1 MTTIEIPVRELHAR
15 TGHYVRKAS
24 RNMEVIVTD
33 RGRATARLAPLG
45 ESQLKTTL
53 LGARRILAP
62 GYRELLASGALKSG
76 AGSTGQSPDDRAV
89 RDL

>member
-1 MTTIEIPVRELHAR
+1 MITIEIPVRELHAR

-33 RGRATARLAPLG
+33 RGRATARLTPLG
-45 ESQLKTTL
+45 AARETTIP
-53 LGARRILAP
+53 LGARRTLAP
-62 GYRELLASGALKSG
+62 GYRELLVSGALKDREH
-76 AGSTGQSPDDRAV
+76 STASPADNRAV